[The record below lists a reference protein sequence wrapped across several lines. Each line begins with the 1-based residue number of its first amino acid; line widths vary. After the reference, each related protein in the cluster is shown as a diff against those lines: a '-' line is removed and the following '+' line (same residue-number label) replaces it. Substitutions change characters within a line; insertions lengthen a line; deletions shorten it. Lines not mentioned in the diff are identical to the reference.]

1 MLKISPILPS
11 LHRGGW
17 GFHLTAFLRL
27 YSFSIYPKLAWTSKQ
42 GQLLGTV
49 FGMSR

>member
-1 MLKISPILPS
+1 MLKISPILP
-11 LHRGGW
+11 LRIGEDG
-17 GFHLTAFLRL
+17 AF
-27 YSFSIYPKLAWTSKQ
+27 YSFSIYPRLAWTSKQ